1 MFCSVLFD
9 LVHSIRSDG
18 GSSYNG
24 GGVDGGNSME
34 SWWMRGPI
42 MCGYT
47 LKRRWNVYKNAY
59 MEYGIMWYFI
69 YMKLIARFHT
79 LFRRHWNALANR
91 GETLHTQSWLLLLL
105 VLAGLGKKSGLF
117 DQPACTTLLH
127 IAFVGVCECLVSM
140 CVHVYVYGLRYIS
153 ERLAWHGK
161 ACGTFWSRRWHQV
174 EKHLSKT
181 KIVGAGD
188 GSSTHI
194 ILSFFF
200 DGHSWIRLA
209 QFPTLQPAKPT
220 CSANVTAFWRER
232 SFSFSH
238 TYSFLFRSLMWHFHL
253 FQLLFTWE
261 MRNKRIVF
269 CSNNHARLIEHT
281 EHRHTMRM
289 LVWTTT
295 AAAAAART
303 ATTTNWEI
311 MQKAHSKRKWWS
323 QYMYVRVKVFKW
335 NWNGIDEHNTTNN
348 CYIHK

>member
-1 MFCSVLFD
+1 MFCSILFD
-9 LVHSIRSDG
+9 LVHSISSDG

-140 CVHVYVYGLRYIS
+140 CVHVYVHGLRYIS
-153 ERLAWHGK
+153 KRMAWHGMVRHVEHFGADDDIK
-161 ACGTFWSRRWHQV
+161 WRNTYRRRKLLVLVMVAVHILFF
-174 EKHLSKT
+174 HFFLLG
-181 KIVGAGD
+181 IAGY
-188 GSSTHI
+188 G
-194 ILSFFF
+194 
-200 DGHSWIRLA
+200 
-209 QFPTLQPAKPT
+209 
-220 CSANVTAFWRER
+220 
-232 SFSFSH
+232 
-238 TYSFLFRSLMWHFHL
+238 
-253 FQLLFTWE
+253 
-261 MRNKRIVF
+261 
-269 CSNNHARLIEHT
+269 
-281 EHRHTMRM
+281 
-289 LVWTTT
+289 
-295 AAAAAART
+295 
-303 ATTTNWEI
+303 
-311 MQKAHSKRKWWS
+311 
-323 QYMYVRVKVFKW
+323 
-335 NWNGIDEHNTTNN
+335 
-348 CYIHK
+348 